1 MTQETIN
8 TQKTKLINLPM
19 KPMPFEALACASSLI
34 LESDYISN
42 ETRRAECM
50 QAEKHPSN
58 EIVWFQ

>member
-8 TQKTKLINLPM
+8 TQKTNLSNQPM
-19 KPMPFEALACASSLI
+19 KPMPFEALACASSLN
-34 LESDYISN
+34 LDSDYISN